1 MLALATRVGT
11 TRVDSYVDFASAS
24 VMTRSLFT
32 RLKMEETERQEE
44 GKLSSPALAM
54 AVPGLQKV
62 PLGFGGVV
70 PLL

>member
-32 RLKMEETERQEE
+32 RLKMEETESVRA
-44 GKLSSPALAM
+44 LSEPFDPHGM
-54 AVPGLQKV
+54 QAVN
-62 PLGFGGVV
+62 VV
-70 PLL
+70 R